1 MGKALE
7 LKMGCGCE
15 VWTGS
20 DYDGIP
26 YVLIEHCSI
35 HEVRVEELEFQ
46 QQKDTADQR
55 LQCPNCGLREPMD
68 HKCLNCEHEFNG

>member
-7 LKMGCGCE
+7 MRLKCGCE

-26 YVLIEHCSI
+26 YVLVEHCPMHIVKVGELAHGPARPRSESVSSI
-35 HEVRVEELEFQ
+35 
-46 QQKDTADQR
+46 K
-55 LQCPNCGLREPMD
+55 
-68 HKCLNCEHEFNG
+68 